1 MEYIHFDNKEIDNFI
16 KEITGKEKYTIDDI
30 MFALEDENI
39 IQKEKSILSYMIE
52 EEEYESGIILEE
64 PKKIIEIKTGF
75 ENRINLREIIKE
87 NSNIELQAN
96 ENSISIQDFEYL
108 VAIEK
113 RLDLEIIR
121 EDEIDTIGIKDEN
134 FHVFGSEFSLK
145 LSSKY
150 DFEESFKS
158 FENTINFENASEDE
172 LKRRYE
178 WIQKQG
184 YKLNE
189 KFFSSFKGITAKKLE
204 ILGEDN
210 YYIERDLGNPYNRN
224 EILQLLNI
232 MESMKENT
240 KDCNEDIDKF
250 LPVYKSIGMHAD
262 YDNSGNKESEEYIE
276 GNEKL
281 TRSLRGVL
289 LQGRAVCAGYA
300 HALYVC
306 LNYIGVEASYVG
318 GEIFDNKNN
327 SLGGHAWN
335 QVKIQGEW
343 YNCDLTWD
351 KDGIRKKGI
360 LKCCLKSDEEFDK
373 GKSYIRK
380 KNFPNKVKRCPKSF
394 DPKVIQEKMNSLR
407 YTDLDEFSFDATSDT
422 RVGEKE
428 LEQEFT
434 AAIQED
440 PIFSKVVMKAL
451 TTEEKKKTIER

>member
-1 MEYIHFDNKEIDNFI
+1 
-16 KEITGKEKYTIDDI
+16 
-30 MFALEDENI
+30 
-39 IQKEKSILSYMIE
+39 
-52 EEEYESGIILEE
+52 
-64 PKKIIEIKTGF
+64 
-75 ENRINLREIIKE
+75 
-87 NSNIELQAN
+87 
-96 ENSISIQDFEYL
+96 
-108 VAIEK
+108 
-113 RLDLEIIR
+113 
-121 EDEIDTIGIKDEN
+121 
-134 FHVFGSEFSLK
+134 
-145 LSSKY
+145 
-150 DFEESFKS
+150 
-158 FENTINFENASEDE
+158 
-172 LKRRYE
+172 
-178 WIQKQG
+178 
-184 YKLNE
+184 
-189 KFFSSFKGITAKKLE
+189 
-204 ILGEDN
+204 
-210 YYIERDLGNPYNRN
+210 
-224 EILQLLNI
+224 

-380 KNFPNKVKRCPKSF
+380 KDFPNKVKRCPKSF

-440 PIFSKVVMKAL
+440 PIFSKVVMEAL